1 MFFSRLRRRAKW
13 VFLALAV
20 VFAGSFVFLGVGAGG
35 SGVGDYLA
43 DLFGGAGS
51 DTPSV
56 SDARAKVEANP
67 DDLEARRE
75 LATALQADGQ
85 IAAAIPHLERY
96 TEGRPRD
103 VDALATL
110 AGLFGARAQE
120 QQAELQEAQA
130 GASGSGFASEIM
142 DPTSPLAEGF
152 TGPITKMQQETTATE
167 VNELILEATGTYA
180 KQADVWERLTK
191 LQPEEANHYLQLGQA
206 RYYAGAADEA
216 ITAWERFL
224 ELAPDDP
231 NAPLVRRQLRTL
243 RESAQ
248 PTATDEN

>member
-13 VFLALAV
+13 VFLALAL

-43 DLFGGAGS
+43 DLFGSAGG

-67 DDLEARRE
+67 NDLAARRE

-96 TEGRPRD
+96 TRGRPND
-103 VDALATL
+103 VDALTTL
-110 AGLFGARAQE
+110 AALYGTRAQE
-120 QQAELQEAQA
+120 QQADLAAAQTD
-130 GASGSGFASEIM
+130 ASGSGFAGEIS
-142 DPTSPLAEGF
+142 DPSSPLAEGF
-152 TGPITKMQQETTATE
+152 AGPITELQQEKIATE

-180 KQADVWERLTK
+180 KQADAWERLTK

-206 RYYAGAADEA
+206 TYFAGATDEA
-216 ITAWERFL
+216 ITAWEKFL
-224 ELAPDDP
+224 ELAPDDA

-243 RESAQ
+243 RQNAPPDSG
-248 PTATDEN
+248 